1 MSFPVAMTKIPDI
14 VILRKEGQEGGLVL
28 AQDLIR
34 EAVFCDRERKND
46 GSSITWVFTFYLY

>member
-1 MSFPVAMTKIPDI
+1 MTKIPDI
-14 VILRKEGQEGGLVL
+14 VILRKEGQERGLVL

-46 GSSITWVFTFYLY
+46 GSSITWVFTF